1 MKINYKPLIKYG
13 IIGVGFIASAVKEMM
28 DKNENDAKM
37 KEFAAEAVKDAIANM
52 TKAEES

>member
-1 MKINYKPLIKYG
+1 MKFNYKPLIKYG